1 MFQGSMVAVVTPMN
15 MDGSLDIASFK
26 DLLDFHIQSHTDGIV
41 VVGTSGEAPTVDFDE
56 HTFLIKEA
64 ITRETHSVRLNQTT

>member
-26 DLLDFHIQSHTDGIV
+26 DLLDFHIQNHTDGIV
-41 VVGTSGEAPTVDFDE
+41 VVGTSGEAPTVDFD
-56 HTFLIKEA
+56 
-64 ITRETHSVRLNQTT
+64 